1 MANLKKI
8 LLSKKNK
15 PRKAP
20 VVLKKA
26 AGAALRLAA
35 QIIKQT
41 KPDEI
46 EVNKNGSI
54 TFRYKKEF

>member
-8 LLSKKNK
+8 LPSKRKN

-26 AGAALRLAA
+26 AGAA
-35 QIIKQT
+35 IKIAV
-41 KPDEI
+41 KII
-46 EVNKNGSI
+46 EVAKPHEVEINKNGSI
-54 TFRYKKEF
+54 IFRYKTE